1 MTHLFSPALPL
12 TRLVAAHH
20 TGQYPGLASICSANH
35 FVIEA
40 CMKKALTD
48 GSILLLEATS
58 NQVNPDGGYTGLT
71 PAGFVEYTSGIAA
84 RMHFPLDRLL
94 LGGDHLGPNPWSGE
108 DSHTAMRKAMR
119 MVQEYARAGFVKIHL
134 DASMRCA
141 DDPGELDPQVAA
153 ARSAI
158 LCQAA
163 EEVAPG
169 APVYVIGTEV
179 PPPGG
184 ALGGETLHITRLDDA
199 RRSIE
204 LQQEAFAERGLA
216 AAWQRVIAL
225 VVQPGVEY
233 GDDFVLA
240 YDPPQGSQP
249 LALHRKHKPG
259 LRSALHRLPAALRP
273 EPDG

>member
-1 MTHLFSPALPL
+1 MTYQFSPALPL

-20 TGQYPGLASICSANH
+20 TGQYPGLASICSANR

-71 PAGFVEYTSGIAA
+71 PAGFIEFASGIAA

-94 LGGDHLGPNPWSGE
+94 LGGDHLGPNPWSVE
-108 DSHTAMRKAMR
+108 DSDTAMRKAMR
-119 MVQEYARAGFVKIHL
+119 MVQDYARAGFTKLHL

-141 DDPGELDPQVAA
+141 DDPPEIDPQVAA
-153 ARSAI
+153 ARSAM
-158 LCQAA
+158 LCQVA
-163 EEVAPG
+163 EEATPG
-169 APVYVIGTEV
+169 TPVYVIGTEV

-184 ALGGETLHITRLDDA
+184 ALGGEKLHITRIEDA
-199 RRSIE
+199 RRTIN
-204 LQQEAFAERGLA
+204 LHQQAFAERGLA
-216 AAWQRVIAL
+216 AAWSRVIAL

-240 YDPPQGSQP
+240 YERLKAASLSHFIESTSLVYEAHSTDYQLPPP
-249 LALHRKHKPG
+249 
-259 LRSALHRLPAALRP
+259 
-273 EPDG
+273 